1 MCPGCCGCCSA
12 LKPRYKRLVDSIY
25 PINPEDSLVKI
36 SMEKLTFYAVSSPE
50 KLDRIGEYIAYRVQR
65 DIHRGRDQNVEMSM
79 EAMDSLL
86 VACHSQSLNLFV
98 ESFLKIVQLLL
109 ESQNPE
115 LQLLAT
121 RSFVKFANIEEDT
134 PSYHRRYDFFVCKFA
149 SLAHCTHSDTQMMT
163 RLRMAGVEGLQGV
176 IRKTVSDELQVNIWE
191 DLHMG
196 KIVPS
201 LLFNMAEKLPSAGDS
216 DEQGPTSRLLRQ
228 GGIDLSSPSVLDGL
242 GCQDD
247 SKQTPESLAI
257 TCFRELMSR
266 ATYGHINSVI
276 KPVLTHLDKHQ
287 LWAANDNT
295 FAVHVFKIIMYSIQA
310 QYSYAVI
317 QLLMA
322 HLDNKYS
329 SQSRTFHLERTGI
342 VKVLYHIVNIAAS
355 ESVGPSVLD
364 IFHSLLNHLRRSIQ
378 LDNEEME
385 ANFQEAVIETLGE
398 FANNLPDYQKTEIML
413 FILSKVPHR
422 PEGDTAASPT
432 EGELQRTMLRSLL
445 TVATKYSTVNLNQAL
460 PVSFLQSIL
469 RMSLA
474 PDLNVRIIV
483 QKILQTLLDRHDN
496 LTKLEQVGFVPCTG
510 DPLPTLSVE
519 KCSRQDAVFM
529 RKLGPEILYH
539 MYAGILL
546 RSNTYD
552 NFVSIYIT
560 MALIVIELGSEELLT
575 EVLRIMFA
583 LQEEMQK
590 EPTENSV
597 YVHRFI
603 ASYLYLAS
611 SLTSIPAML
620 THVNE
625 VISARVDECP
635 WLLPGPA
642 PTSHPNSPGSLQL
655 ADKYLFNMKSI
666 GEALHSSGH
675 DTSKLFQPYT
685 APAALPSGVSAQR
698 SIMVNLQS
706 ATFTSAAPKAATDG
720 AQNSASFDLGSVDSS
735 PGTVKKFVDLED
747 VSVKAFKAMLGRTT
761 TAGAEQRRAEVVN
774 IFKTTPFKQLCQD
787 MNRSSAKNLQGALT
801 EILAMVPLD
810 SVEIPSKVEAEMVLP
825 SFQTTFPDLF
835 VY

>member
-1 MCPGCCGCCSA
+1 MCSGCLGCCTA

-25 PINPEDSLVKI
+25 PINPEDGLVKA

-50 KLDRIGEYIAYRVQR
+50 KLDRIGEYIAHRVQR
-65 DIHRGRDQNVEMSM
+65 DISRGRDKYVEISM

-98 ESFLKIVQLLL
+98 ESFLKIVQHLL
-109 ESQNPE
+109 ECQNPE

-134 PSYHRRYDFFVCKFA
+134 PSYHRGYDFFVCKFA
-149 SLAHCTHSDTQMMT
+149 SLAHDTNSDPQMMT

-176 IRKTVSDELQVNIWE
+176 VRKTVNDELQVNIWE
-191 DLHMG
+191 DSHMG

-201 LLFNMAEKLPSAGDS
+201 LLFNMAEKLPSSADS
-216 DEQGPTSRLLRQ
+216 DEQGPTSRLLR
-228 GGIDLSSPSVLDGL
+228 GLDGL
-242 GCQDD
+242 GQDE
-247 SKQTPESLAI
+247 SKQSPESLAI
-257 TCFRELMSR
+257 NCFREIMSR

-276 KPVLTHLDKHQ
+276 KPVLIHLDKHQ
-287 LWAANDNT
+287 LWSVNDNT
-295 FAVHVFKIIMYSIQA
+295 FAIHVFKIIMYSIQA
-310 QYSYAVI
+310 QYSYTVI

-364 IFHSLLNHLRRSIQ
+364 IFHSLLNHLKRSIQ
-378 LDNEEME
+378 LDKEDEESS
-385 ANFQEAVIETLGE
+385 FQEAVIETLGE

-413 FILSKVPHR
+413 FILSKIPHIS
-422 PEGDTAASPT
+422 EGDVVSST
-432 EGELQRTMLRSLL
+432 EGELQKTMLKSLL

-460 PVSFLQSIL
+460 PLGFLQSIL

-474 PDLNVRIIV
+474 PDPNVRILV

-496 LTKLEQVGFVPCTG
+496 LPKLELLGFVPCTG
-510 DPLPTLSVE
+510 DPLPSLSVE
-519 KCSRQDAVFM
+519 KCSRQDSVFM
-529 RKLGPEILYH
+529 KKYGPEILYH
-539 MYAGILL
+539 MYSNVLL
-546 RSNTYD
+546 KSNTYD
-552 NFVSIYIT
+552 NFVSVYIT

-583 LQEEMQK
+583 LQDEMQR

-603 ASYLYLAS
+603 ASYIYLAS

-625 VISARVDECP
+625 VITARKEECP

-642 PTSHPNSPGSLQL
+642 PSSHPNSPGSLQL
-655 ADKYLFNMKSI
+655 NEKYLFSMKAI

-675 DTSKLFQPYT
+675 DTSKLFQPYS
-685 APAALPSGVSAQR
+685 APVALTSSVVAQR
-698 SIMVNLQS
+698 TLITKSPT
-706 ATFTSAAPKAATDG
+706 ATTSTDG
-720 AQNSASFDLGSVDSS
+720 PKMTAESLNSASFDLGSVDSS
-735 PGTVKKFVDLED
+735 PGTAKKFVDLEE
-747 VSVKAFKAMLGRTT
+747 VSVKAFKSMLERTT
-761 TAGAEQRRAEVVN
+761 STSEQRRAEVVN
-774 IFKTTPFKQLCQD
+774 VFKTTPFKQLCQEVQS
-787 MNRSSAKNLQGALT
+787 NCSFQGALN
-801 EILAMVPLD
+801 EILALVPLD
-810 SVEIPSKVEAEMVLP
+810 AADVPAEVDENLALP
-825 SFQTTFPDLF
+825 TFQGHFPELF